1 MGAFYTVTY
10 MMPAK
15 RGFRKV
21 QADYFLPNQ
30 ASVRREIAKLG
41 GTIVSIEARK
51 QAWFNREFFSRDYKV
66 GFLRA
71 VSFQLGAGISPGRSL
86 ALVITGE
93 TNPSKRR
100 SLEPALE
107 VLNRGGS
114 FLESVEALQMFDH
127 GTLSILS
134 AGELVGSIR
143 DVINSAIEHMEE
155 KGKTWKILLAAF
167 GWLWFD
173 ISTGLSAVAGV
184 QWTALPWLREN
195 GISSKDAAA
204 VEKFNH
210 ALNMAY
216 IFNTILLV
224 VAIAAI
230 GFFTIIGLSYL
241 FFGTKKRHLGNV
253 LLGKVGFLH
262 RLMVH
267 TGFGE
272 TFYVVGRM
280 LKGHVQ
286 FSEALKVAIESAG
299 IDEIRTYWKEVHK
312 KVLQGDTIDHAMSS
326 DYLTRPELLQ
336 ISAHQDSAQLAR
348 VVLNIAAERTEAA
361 RRGLRKVV
369 SGAVVA
375 TILYTVASVGN
386 VIYVVAAQGSGL
398 NSTMDGVSNGG
409 Q

>member
-1 MGAFYTVTY
+1 
-10 MMPAK
+10 
-15 RGFRKV
+15 
-21 QADYFLPNQ
+21 
-30 ASVRREIAKLG
+30 
-41 GTIVSIEARK
+41 
-51 QAWFNREFFSRDYKV
+51 
-66 GFLRA
+66 
-71 VSFQLGAGISPGRSL
+71 
-86 ALVITGE
+86 
-93 TNPSKRR
+93 
-100 SLEPALE
+100 
-107 VLNRGGS
+107 
-114 FLESVEALQMFDH
+114 
-127 GTLSILS
+127 
-134 AGELVGSIR
+134 
-143 DVINSAIEHMEE
+143 MEE